1 MLLNA
6 WCIQKV
12 HCLRSKYVL
21 FRSSSQCVGI
31 HEVTKV
37 KAKCEVKSRWKTM
50 RFASNQLATCFILHC
65 NLMQIATWLASDD
78 NVKWLK
84 WRHQSHKKASHSRKK
99 RVFISIWLSFEM
111 LKTGKKV
118 DNNSPLERWN
128 IQGVVYVL
136 MSCVNTKPQ
145 KRKNS
150 VNHEVSYVIIWYYFN
165 GFPYRCFWLWKVCE
179 TIRCVLRFFSLSLH
193 KIYMHSANLGCFSG
207 LCLPVFCMV
216 WSRGTFRKAF
226 HVKRAKGI
234 KRRKRWSI
242 S

>member
-1 MLLNA
+1 
-6 WCIQKV
+6 
-12 HCLRSKYVL
+12 
-21 FRSSSQCVGI
+21 
-31 HEVTKV
+31 
-37 KAKCEVKSRWKTM
+37 M

-84 WRHQSHKKASHSRKK
+84 WRPQSHKKASHSRKK

-150 VNHEVSYVIIWYYFN
+150 VNHEVSHVIIWYYFN
-165 GFPYRCFWLWKVCE
+165 GFPYRCFRLWKVYE
-179 TIRCVLRFFSLSLH
+179 TIHCVLRFFSLSLH
-193 KIYMHSANLGCFSG
+193 KIYMHSANLGCFWG

-234 KRRKRWSI
+234 KRRKQWSI